1 MTQVSRYGHMLK
13 VSVTRMTMH
22 VKASF
27 RVTGSVLDDTI
38 DGEMLGAETTLAL
51 ESPDP
56 PDRVARVVRNAERGC
71 FVMQALLR
79 PVPVTGRTLLNR
91 RAPGGARPS
100 LTPGPGGARFT
111 SWALR
116 HRSTRAP
123 RRLACSV
130 WEWRRHTLR

>member
-13 VSVTRMTMH
+13 VNVTCMTMS

-27 RVTGSVLDDTI
+27 RVTGSVLNDTI
-38 DGEMLGAETTLAL
+38 EGEMLGAETTLHL

-56 PDRVARVVRNAERGC
+56 PDRVAKVVRNAERGC

-91 RAPGGARPS
+91 EP
-100 LTPGPGGARFT
+100 L
-111 SWALR
+111 LM
-116 HRSTRAP
+116 
-123 RRLACSV
+123 
-130 WEWRRHTLR
+130 